1 MRHVK
6 KASILLFC
14 FMLLFATVAP
24 TLTQAATTIGDVP
37 ATNSKYKAIAWAV
50 DLGLMTTNSANN
62 FLPAG
67 QVPEQELVS
76 VFSKLDQNYSLSNNI
91 NVAYTF
97 YSDFYLP
104 LQGTNKTA
112 NRSKAITRGEFAQIY
127 AAFKGVDLDEPQA
140 VQYLY
145 VNEISTG
152 TTGKKTFTDFNPNS
166 KLTRGDLAVFLY
178 RSVQSESF
186 AVQGL
191 KKVAIGRDNDQITLP
206 IGFMGSTGT
215 QFDGPTNNGND
226 FVGPSD
232 VNSPIQTV
240 EIENEELIANGVD
253 QTFVTVS
260 FKACNGNPISD
271 DQSYTFR
278 VTSLYGAKIVN
289 SKGETVRNV
298 QSDGSH
304 VTAAVVAPK
313 LNKSVRDVISFELIE
328 NTNGNLSCLVGQKIN
343 TYLQYTPKAEMRI
356 NYEVHNPE
364 STDTTGGDVIPP
376 YTPNEKLPELFKE
389 GYIDV
394 FWLNTASKTFS
405 IGQKVVYTNAIG
417 TSDYIQYGG
426 SNTSYPALGYQ
437 NADLQFVNYDI
448 SVYLFEQILKARIGD
463 QIYVHPQA
471 EIMYSINEGGNPIY
485 RIPRIDDAIMSQVGN
500 MTSVGA
506 IIQLMR
512 YMPEE
517 KNLSLEHYDSVM
529 KIYAILEKLSANER
543 SVLLQY
549 QGGNLLGQVEA
560 YKKKVEALKES
571 ADAAEDPSGKN
582 RYTKVMVTLV
592 SPGGEIVTDYQ
603 GSVKIKFNGVERVAS
618 FTTNTSDP
626 VTGTGNPGTAVVY
639 FDSIVYGNSKVE
651 VELGNY
657 IDPRYQAM
665 FKDIINRI
673 ITKDIFSNKPYKDNA
688 CALESEVAYVVDYS
702 GSMRRLDP
710 TNYRGTELRKVI
722 KRINAE
728 NNIVIQTNNK
738 AKLLTKGSTEE
749 VLSTT
754 LYDDSID
761 NGGTDIFTGI
771 ELAIRQFSTGSNTS
785 KAIVVVSDGFTTKSK
800 MSQVIMDAKNQGI
813 KIHTVTTGKQ
823 GQYKDTIMSQL
834 ASGTGG
840 TYYHALDK
848 LQMHNVYQGIIDSI
862 LCKKPSAGCLNPED
876 LFETSTVTIR
886 NGNIT
891 MFAEVSS
898 TCPNLANVIVR
909 YSSISGD
916 IQFTLTKRSD
926 QVYMLTKNVQVL
938 QDFTMYTEVE
948 FLAYDKD
955 NNLLKAKKVNIS
967 NL

>member
-6 KASILLFC
+6 KTSIYLFC

-24 TLTQAATTIGDVP
+24 TITQAATTIGDVP

-50 DLGLMTTNSANN
+50 DLGLMKTNSANN
-62 FLPAG
+62 FLPTG
-67 QVPEQELVS
+67 QVTEQELVS
-76 VFSKLDQNYSLSNNI
+76 VFSKLDQNYSLSDNI

-104 LQGTNKTA
+104 LKGTNTTS
-112 NRSKAITRGEFAQIY
+112 NRSKTITRGEFAQIY
-127 AAFKGVDLDEPQA
+127 AAFKGLDLDEPQA

-152 TTGKKTFTDFNPNS
+152 TSGKKTFADFNPNT

-178 RSVQSESF
+178 RSVQSGSF
-186 AVQGL
+186 AVEGL

-206 IGFMGSTGT
+206 IGFMGSTGAE
-215 QFDGPTNNGND
+215 FDGPTNNGND
-226 FVGPSD
+226 FVGPTD

-240 EIENEELIANGVD
+240 EIENPELIANGVD
-253 QTFVTVS
+253 QTFIKVS
-260 FKACNGNPISD
+260 IKACNGNPISD

-289 SKGETVRNV
+289 SKGEVVRNV
-298 QSDGSH
+298 QSDGAS

-313 LNKSVRDVISFELIE
+313 LTKSVRDVISFELIN
-328 NTNGNLSCLVGQKIN
+328 NTDSNMSCLVGQKIN
-343 TYLQYTPKAEMRI
+343 AYVQYTPKAEMRI
-356 NYEVHNPE
+356 NYEVHDPE
-364 STDTTGGDVIPP
+364 NSNTTGGDVIPP
-376 YTPNEKLPELFKE
+376 YTPNEKIPELFKE

-394 FWLNTASKTFS
+394 FWINTTNKTFS
-405 IGQKVVYTNAIG
+405 IGQKVVKPNANG
-417 TSDYIQYGG
+417 SSEYIQYGG
-426 SNTSYPALGYQ
+426 SNTNYPALGYK
-437 NADLQFVNYDI
+437 NADLQFETYDI
-448 SVYLFEQILKARIGD
+448 SVYLFEQMIKARIGD
-463 QIYVHPQA
+463 SVPAYSQT
-471 EIMYSINEGGNPIY
+471 EIMYSINEDGNPVY
-485 RIPRIDDAIMSQVGN
+485 RIQKIDNAIASQVN
-500 MTSVGA
+500 NLTSVGS

-517 KNLSLEHYDSVM
+517 KDLSLEHYDSVM
-529 KIYAILEKLSANER
+529 KINAILEKLSANER

-549 QGGNLLGQVEA
+549 QGGKLLGQVEA

-571 ADAAEDPSGKN
+571 ADAATDPFGKN

-603 GSVKIKFNGVERVAS
+603 GNVRITFDGVEKTAS
-618 FTTNTSDP
+618 FITNTSDP

-639 FDSIVYGNSKVE
+639 FDSIVYGNSKIEAELVNKVDTRYE
-651 VELGNY
+651 V
-657 IDPRYQAM
+657 M
-665 FKDIINRI
+665 FRDIINRTI
-673 ITKDIFSNKPYKDNA
+673 SKDIYTNKPFKENA
-688 CALESEVAYVVDYS
+688 CTLESEVAFVVDYS
-702 GSMRRLDP
+702 GSMNRLDS
-710 TNYRGTELRKVI
+710 TNYRGTELRKVM
-722 KRINAE
+722 KQINAK
-728 NNIVIQTNNK
+728 NNIVIETNNK
-738 AKLLTKGSTEE
+738 AKLLANGSTDD
-749 VLSTT
+749 VLKTS
-754 LYDDSID
+754 LYNDSID
-761 NGGTDIFTGI
+761 KGGTDIFTGI
-771 ELAIRQFSTGSNTS
+771 ELAISKFSTDSKTS
-785 KAIVVVSDGFTTKSK
+785 KAIVVVSDGYTTKSK
-800 MSQVIMDAKNQGI
+800 MNQVIRDAKNKGI
-813 KIHTVTTGKQ
+813 KIYTVTIGKQ
-823 GQYKDTIMSQL
+823 GQYKEAILAQL
-834 ASGTGG
+834 ASDTGG

-848 LQMHNVYQGIIDSI
+848 YQMHNVYQDIIDSI
-862 LCKKPSAGCLNPED
+862 LCKKTGAGCLNPED
-876 LFETSTVTIR
+876 LFEKTTVTVK